1 MFNVYPVHSG
11 SSVDIDLMDRED
23 YLNYEK
29 GEAYSYYKDYRGQN
43 VLDND
48 FSGGV
53 VANNE
58 YIIIVA
64 PNGRANSPVQVH
76 IQSKFVPASK

>member
-1 MFNVYPVHSG
+1 
-11 SSVDIDLMDRED
+11 MDRED

-29 GEAYSYYKDYRGQN
+29 GEPYSYYKDYRGQN
-43 VLDND
+43 VLDNE
-48 FSGGV
+48 FSAGI
-53 VANNE
+53 VASNE

-76 IQSKFVPASK
+76 IQSKFIPASKEE